1 MVEDE
6 DPDIK
11 YEEGVRPAS
20 LPDFFVVL
28 LLLSESSSV
37 KGTKRHL
44 KA

>member
-1 MVEDE
+1 MRKELEDLYMV
-6 DPDIK
+6 
-11 YEEGVRPAS
+11 PAS